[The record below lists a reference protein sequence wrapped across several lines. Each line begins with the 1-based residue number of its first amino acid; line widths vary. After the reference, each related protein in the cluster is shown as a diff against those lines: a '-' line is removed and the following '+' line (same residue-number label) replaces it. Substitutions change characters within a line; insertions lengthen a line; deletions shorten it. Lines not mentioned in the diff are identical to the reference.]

1 MLFQDLFPQFDNM
14 EYDSR
19 LSFMARYREQRT
31 EDLQKS
37 LVVLTQ
43 PKSTKRA
50 AKKDKTIKLTK
61 DQVEL
66 LRTLGLI

>member
-1 MLFQDLFPQFDNM
+1 MLFQDLFPQFDNL
-14 EYDSR
+14 EYDGR
-19 LSFMARYREQRT
+19 LAFIAGYRHQRT
-31 EDLQKS
+31 EDLRKS

-50 AKKDKTIKLTK
+50 AKKDKTVKLTR

-66 LRTLGLI
+66 LKALGLV